1 MEKSI
6 ENVHT
11 NVRLLVTKITLP
23 IRVFNDKTGR
33 KSVVYTC
40 MLQSSVYMMCYAISG
55 L

>member
-1 MEKSI
+1 M

-11 NVRLLVTKITLP
+11 DVRLLVTKIALP
-23 IRVFNDKTGR
+23 RVFNDKTGR

-40 MLQSSVYMMCYAISG
+40 MLQSSVYVMCYAISG